1 MSDEVTIVLQG
12 LEVWGHCGVT
22 TAERAAPQRLVIDV
36 ELVPLATPGAAS
48 DDLAGTLD
56 YARAAEIVVA
66 AVAAGEYALLERL
79 ATEILDRVFAA
90 CALASARVAVA
101 KPAPPAMPPLAAA
114 RVEVVRRA

>member
-1 MSDEVTIVLQG
+1 VSDEVTIVLQG

-22 TAERAAPQRLVIDV
+22 AAERADHQRLVIDV
-36 ELVPLATPGAAS
+36 ELVPSAVPGATS
-48 DDLAGTLD
+48 DELAGTLD

-79 ATEILDRVFAA
+79 ATEILDRLFAV
-90 CALASARVAVA
+90 CALARARVAVA
-101 KPAPPAMPPLAAA
+101 KPAPPGMPPLAAA

>member
-1 MSDEVTIVLQG
+1 VRDQVTIRLQG
-12 LEVWGHCGVT
+12 LEVWAHCGVT
-22 TAERAAPQRLVIDV
+22 VAERAARQRLVIDV
-36 ELVPLATPGAAS
+36 ELVPAAVPGATT

-79 ATEILDRVFAA
+79 ATEILDRLFAA
-90 CALASARVAVA
+90 WPLAKAKVAVA

-114 RVEVVRRA
+114 RVEIVRRA

>member
-22 TAERAAPQRLVIDV
+22 AAERVPRQRLVIDL
-36 ELVPLATPGAAS
+36 ELVPSAVPGATS

-56 YARAAEIVVA
+56 YALAAEIVVA

-79 ATEILDRVFAA
+79 ATEILDRLFAA
-90 CALASARVAVA
+90 WPLARAKVAVA
-101 KPAPPAMPPLAAA
+101 KPAPPAMPPLSAA